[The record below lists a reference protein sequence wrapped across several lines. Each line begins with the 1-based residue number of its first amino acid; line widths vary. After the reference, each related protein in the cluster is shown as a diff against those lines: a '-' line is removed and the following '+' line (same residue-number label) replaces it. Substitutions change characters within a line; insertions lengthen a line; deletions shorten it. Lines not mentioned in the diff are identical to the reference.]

1 MEKVD
6 TRIVKKYVDELYEL
20 LSWFMSSNDDLR
32 RIMQNIKDSD
42 LSDLENMNA
51 FISSCYRECNVLS
64 NDAHTQ
70 MQILDAY
77 HQKIFGKSIYTEQ
90 DEDCTRYERFSKLE
104 H

>member
-20 LSWFMSSNDDLR
+20 LSWFMGSNDDFYR
-32 RIMQNIKDSD
+32 TIQNIKDSD

-51 FISSCYRECNVLS
+51 FISSCDKECRVLS
-64 NDAHTQ
+64 DNAHTH

-77 HQKIFGKSIYTEQ
+77 HQKIFGKSIYAEQ